1 MLDLPAMRLL
11 NEQESLAERSTRLEA
26 AGHIVRDSTAH
37 WRRWSEEEKQ
47 PALLKLLKVSIGRGI
62 M

>member
-1 MLDLPAMRLL
+1 MLDLPAMHLL

-26 AGHIVRDSTAH
+26 AGHIVRDSSTH
-37 WRRWSEEEKQ
+37 WRHWSEEEKRS
-47 PALLKLLKVSIGRGI
+47 ALLKLLKVSIGHGI